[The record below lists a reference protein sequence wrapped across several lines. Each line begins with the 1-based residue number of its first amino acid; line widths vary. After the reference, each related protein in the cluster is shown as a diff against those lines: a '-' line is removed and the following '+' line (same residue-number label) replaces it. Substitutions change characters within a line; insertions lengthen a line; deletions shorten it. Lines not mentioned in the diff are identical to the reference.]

1 MEIARAKYRSKR
13 VLASNV
19 TFVKLEIS
27 QDLISPNLTRYKI
40 TRNVLKRLLRFLHLV
55 LHLSTPFSPSS
66 PRSRIH
72 FRGVLPRE
80 KSSRGSSDSPPNGK
94 RSSNPSVEKKQ
105 RGIVYCACPGTNF
118 PTECQIFVLDNLC
131 GGGRGNIWQ
140 MHRCHYGPE
149 PNVKREF
156 WSQRPGGWIL
166 SLSLSFDP
174 PQFSLGVEAFKGFVH
189 FAFNWTSCGRDFDFV
204 SAMMVDFRVWRIL
217 GDANLY
223 QYREWKEKTN
233 RGSMINGKFTMEKES
248 ILYERVAR
256 IASWETL

>member
-1 MEIARAKYRSKR
+1 MDRLFADIIPFNDIIHFLESRSQLKTRDSFLISNATRDGNRRIARAKYRSKR

-27 QDLISPNLTRYKI
+27 QDLISRNLTRYKI
-40 TRNVLKRLLRFLHLV
+40 TRNVLKRLLRFPRLTLIHPLFSF
-55 LHLSTPFSPSS
+55 LFPFQDPF
-66 PRSRIH
+66 PRS
-72 FRGVLPRE
+72 FTSRE
-80 KSSRGSSDSPPNGK
+80 KLEGELWFSDSPPNGK

-189 FAFNWTSCGRDFDFV
+189 FAFNWTSCGRDFEFV

-217 GDANLY
+217 GDANL
-223 QYREWKEKTN
+223 
-233 RGSMINGKFTMEKES
+233 
-248 ILYERVAR
+248 
-256 IASWETL
+256 

>member
-1 MEIARAKYRSKR
+1 MPRDGNSIQIARAKYRSKR

-40 TRNVLKRLLRFLHLV
+40 TRNVLKRLLRFLPASRLTLIHPLFSF
-55 LHLSTPFSPSS
+55 LSPFQDPF
-66 PRSRIH
+66 PRS
-72 FRGVLPRE
+72 FTSRE
-80 KSSRGSSDSPPNGK
+80 KLEGELWFSDSPPNGK

-166 SLSLSFDP
+166 SLSLLILHNSALELRHSRVSFILRLIGP
-174 PQFSLGVEAFKGFVH
+174 VAGGIL
-189 FAFNWTSCGRDFDFV
+189 TS
-204 SAMMVDFRVWRIL
+204 
-217 GDANLY
+217 
-223 QYREWKEKTN
+223 YRRWWWIFEFGE
-233 RGSMINGKFTMEKES
+233 
-248 ILYERVAR
+248 
-256 IASWETL
+256 SWETRICSTVSGIERKDESWIDD